1 MTPFMYSESTLP
13 LTDNKGERISVQNYF
28 IFFFFLKK
36 QLIMRSAEVPM

>member
-28 IFFFFLKK
+28 IFFFLKK